1 MGYEYERI
9 DLPWLSSRPPA
20 QAARS
25 KVFKASSSDAP
36 KADTVFPVVVDRIIR
51 AVVPKTKKGKANE
64 LLVLENME
72 VDTTKLLKVNVFVN
86 DEDDNLDDLSKA
98 SYAGNYAQ
106 VPHKSKNKIM
116 LRTMI

>member
-1 MGYEYERI
+1 M
-9 DLPWLSSRPPA
+9 LQKQTL
-20 QAARS
+20 
-25 KVFKASSSDAP
+25 
-36 KADTVFPVVVDRIIR
+36 FPVVVDRIIR